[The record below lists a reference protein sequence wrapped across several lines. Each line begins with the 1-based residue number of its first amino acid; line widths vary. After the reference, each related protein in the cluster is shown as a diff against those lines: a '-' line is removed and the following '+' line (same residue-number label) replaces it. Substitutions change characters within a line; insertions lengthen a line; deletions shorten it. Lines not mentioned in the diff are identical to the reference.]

1 MTILERGTRLPG
13 RGPAAALVVLLLW
26 GCAGTEEGE
35 ESAESALQ
43 MTAVE
48 HGPDVVTI
56 RDAGLHPEGIEWDGA
71 GDRFLVSSVTRGT
84 VTRVGDDGA
93 SSVFIDDPDVVSS
106 IGLHIDR
113 ASGRLLVANSDLA
126 AFQGGP
132 SIAML
137 GSYDLDTGERIF
149 MADLGALTPD
159 GTQFAND
166 VASAPDGT
174 AYVTNYTNPAVYAV
188 TPTGEAS
195 VLVAGDP
202 LAPGGINGIEYHR
215 DGFLIAAQVEGGAL
229 IRIPLDDPTNVHRV
243 AIDESLRADGIV
255 FLPND
260 RLAVVAETGEG
271 DTARTEVLLLSSTDG
286 WESASIVARW
296 EAPAGATTAA
306 VRGDDVYV
314 IDARFADMQGEAPTF
329 DITRAR
335 FEGSGG

>member
-1 MTILERGTRLPG
+1 MTILEKKARPG
-13 RGPAAALVVLLLW
+13 RPGTASALAVLLLW
-26 GCAGTEEGE
+26 GCGGGEEGSE
-35 ESAESALQ
+35 AAPEVR
-43 MTAVE
+43 AVE

-56 RDAGLHPEGIEWDGA
+56 EDPGLHPEGIEWDGA
-71 GDRFLVSSVTRGT
+71 GERFLVSSVTRGT
-84 VTRVGDDGA
+84 VTQVRDNGA

-113 ASGRLLVANSDLA
+113 ANGRLLVASSNLA

-132 SIAML
+132 SVAML
-137 GSYDLDTGERIF
+137 GSYDLETGERIF

-174 AYVTNYTNPAVYAV
+174 AYVTNTTNPAIYAV
-188 TPTGEAS
+188 TPTGEAR

-202 LAPGGINGIEYHR
+202 LAPGGLNGIEYHR
-215 DGFLIAAQVEGGAL
+215 DGYLIVAQVEAGAL
-229 IRIPLDDPTNVHRV
+229 IRVALDDPTDIHPV
-243 AIDESLRADGIV
+243 AIGESITADGIV
-255 FLPND
+255 FLPD
-260 RLAVVAETGEG
+260 GRLAVVDAGEG
-271 DTARTEVLLLSSTDG
+271 PDGPTEVLLLSSPDG

-296 EAPAGATTAA
+296 AAPAGATTAA